1 MSFLGEGIARAF
13 KSILHVL
20 SHVAGWH
27 KQMMKDANYSSCL
40 LFAFSKIF
48 PM

>member
-1 MSFLGEGIARAF
+1 MSFLGEGIAHAF
-13 KSILHVL
+13 KSIL
-20 SHVAGWH
+20 SHVVGWH
-27 KQMMKDANYSSCL
+27 KQMMKDATYSSCL